1 MLSYVLTIRGQIGCI
16 CIVLYIA
23 WTYFSVKR
31 RNTIAHRLFSG
42 LIILSIIDL
51 IFDMVTVYTVNHA
64 DEIPVIVNRV
74 CHVIFVSTIASI
86 LFVIYMY
93 IQTLAY
99 KEFRFKPIWLIP
111 LVAAIIAVAVLPFG
125 WETSEYGNYS
135 SGPFLTAAFAS
146 AYIYFFLSIFTMI
159 RRRKYMEKKSL
170 QAISISLTSLIIVT
184 LLQGL
189 FFPALLITH
198 IGLTIINVALFY
210 TVESPDAELIRMLA
224 DEREKAQTANQAKSV
239 FLAQMSHEI
248 RTPINAILGMNEM
261 ILRSAD
267 PSIKEY
273 SQNIDDAGKTLLA
286 LINSILDFSKIEDGK
301 MEILNIAYETT
312 SVISNLVHSVSD
324 RAKKK
329 GLDLILEID
338 PDLPT
343 VMIGDDVRLTQI
355 IMNLLTNAVKYTER
369 GTVTLIMKNAGRTG
383 NFLNLYVEV
392 KDTGIGIRK
401 EDLGKLFD
409 VFQRIDEKRNHNIE
423 GTGLGMSIVSRL
435 LHMMHSQL
443 NVESTY
449 GEGSSFSFTIR
460 QQIEDATPIG
470 DINRKLTHG
479 KKDSHLRVSFRA
491 PDARI
496 LVVDDNSMNLKV
508 AKNLLSLFSIT
519 PDLAN
524 SGPEAIEKIKQ
535 NHYHLVCM
543 DHMMPKMDGIE
554 TLHRLQEQHLLPG
567 DTITL
572 MMTANAVVGAKEQY
586 LSEGFAD
593 YISKPIEL
601 EKMEQKLKKHL
612 PESLLLAPVP
622 EDSGADTGTDNTKSP
637 SPSQNAVASSP
648 DIMTFEPQTYATASA
663 DIMGFESKTDTAGSD
678 DIMTFE
684 PQTNDETDGIMTFEP
699 QDDAASGTAAGAGT
713 ATHKQ
718 NTDQTMLQNKLKALD
733 LDTDSALLYCG
744 GSMDFYM
751 ELLSDF
757 AQQAP
762 QKSKAL
768 QTFLERGQISDYQTA
783 VHALKSTSKTIGA
796 GALSDQARILEK
808 LAGEKDTDA
817 LARLHPSMM
826 HAYTELAKKLSA
838 LPLG

>member
-1 MLSYVLTIRGQIGCI
+1 MLNYVLSIRGQIGCI

-64 DEIPVIVNRV
+64 DEIPVIVNRI

-111 LVAAIIAVAVLPFG
+111 LVVAIIAVAVLPFG

-170 QAISISLTSLIIVT
+170 QAISISLSSLIIVT

-224 DEREKAQTANQAKSV
+224 DEREKAQSANQAKTV

-301 MEILNIAYETT
+301 MEILSIAYETT

-329 GLDLILEID
+329 GLDLNLEID
-338 PDLPT
+338 PELPT
-343 VMIGDDVRLTQI
+343 IMIGDDVRLTQI

-392 KDTGIGIRK
+392 KDTGIGIRQ

-409 VFQRIDEKRNHNIE
+409 VFQRIDEKRNHSIE

-435 LHMMHSQL
+435 LHMMNSKL

-470 DINRKLTHG
+470 DINEKLTHG

-491 PDARI
+491 PDADI

-508 AKNLLSLFSIT
+508 AKNLLSLYSIT
-519 PDLAN
+519 PDLAG
-524 SGPEAIEKIKQ
+524 SGLEAIEKIKSK
-535 NHYHLVCM
+535 HYHLICM

-554 TLHRLQEQHLLPG
+554 TLHKMQDEHLLPK
-567 DTITL
+567 DTVVL

-586 LSEGFAD
+586 LAEGFSD

-601 EKMEQKLKKHL
+601 EKMEQKLKKLL
-612 PESLLLAPVP
+612 PQELLLPPAESDAPGGS
-622 EDSGADTGTDNTKSP
+622 EAGRIQSTALQQGSGNDPAHILNSKPKS
-637 SPSQNAVASSP
+637 NLAVSE
-648 DIMTFEPQTYATASA
+648 IMTFEPQS
-663 DIMGFESKTDTAGSD
+663 DTDGS
-678 DIMTFE
+678 
-684 PQTNDETDGIMTFEP
+684 DGIMTFEP
-699 QDDAASGTAAGAGT
+699 QGDTDGSDGIMTFEPQSTESSGAPAGAYAKGSVQT
-713 ATHKQ
+713 SDATV
-718 NTDQTMLQNKLKALD
+718 LQNKLRALD
-733 LDTDSALLYCG
+733 LDIHSALLYCG
-744 GSMDFYM
+744 GSMDFYT

-757 AQQAP
+757 ANSAP
-762 QKSKAL
+762 QKGKAL
-768 QTFLERGQISDYQTA
+768 QTFLNNGQVREYQTA

-796 GALSDQARILEK
+796 AALSDQARVLED
-808 LAGEKDTDA
+808 LAAKQDMDA
-817 LARLHPSMM
+817 LLRLHPAMLR
-826 HAYTELAKKLSA
+826 AYLELTEKLKNIS
-838 LPLG
+838 PR

>member
-1 MLSYVLTIRGQIGCI
+1 MLNYVLSIRGQIGCI

-31 RNTIAHRLFSG
+31 RNTIAHRLFSA

-64 DEIPVIVNRV
+64 DEIPVIVNRI

-111 LVAAIIAVAVLPFG
+111 LVVAIIAVAVLPFG

-170 QAISISLTSLIIVT
+170 QAISISLSSLIIVT

-224 DEREKAQTANQAKSV
+224 AEREKAQSANQAKTV

-301 MEILNIAYETT
+301 MEILSIAYETT

-329 GLDLILEID
+329 GLDLNLEID
-338 PDLPT
+338 PELPT
-343 VMIGDDVRLTQI
+343 IMIGDDVRLTQI

-392 KDTGIGIRK
+392 KDTGIGIRQ

-409 VFQRIDEKRNHNIE
+409 VFQRIDEKRNHSIE

-435 LHMMHSQL
+435 LHMMNSKL

-470 DINRKLTHG
+470 DINEKLTHG

-491 PDARI
+491 PDADI

-508 AKNLLSLFSIT
+508 AKNLLSLYSIT
-519 PDLAN
+519 PDLAG
-524 SGPEAIEKIKQ
+524 SGLEAIEKIKSK
-535 NHYHLVCM
+535 HYHLICM

-554 TLHRLQEQHLLPG
+554 TLHKMQDEHLLPK
-567 DTITL
+567 DTVVL

-586 LSEGFAD
+586 LAEGFSD

-601 EKMEQKLKKHL
+601 EKMEQKLKKLL
-612 PESLLLAPVP
+612 PDDLLLAPVS
-622 EDSGADTGTDNTKSP
+622 EDDGKELLPPIRSASVHRGDITTFASGRDT
-637 SPSQNAVASSP
+637 AAS
-648 DIMTFEPQTYATASA
+648 DGITAFEPASDA
-663 DIMGFESKTDTAGSD
+663 IES
-678 DIMTFE
+678 
-684 PQTNDETDGIMTFEP
+684 DGIMTFEP
-699 QDDAASGTAAGAGT
+699 VSDADAKTPADAGLTNSSRIA
-713 ATHKQ
+713 
-718 NTDQTMLQNKLKALD
+718 DPSVLENKLKSLD
-733 LDTDSALLYCG
+733 LDTSSALLYCA
-744 GSMDFYM
+744 GSMDFYA
-751 ELLSDF
+751 ELLADF
-757 AQQAP
+757 TNQAP

-768 QTFLERGQISDYQTA
+768 QTFLDEHNITDYRTS
-783 VHALKSTSKTIGA
+783 VHALKSTAKTIGA
-796 GALSDQARILEK
+796 NALSDQARVLEK
-808 LAGEKDTDA
+808 LAKENDTDA
-817 LARLHPSMM
+817 LARLHPAMM
-826 HAYTELAKKLSA
+826 RAYAELAEKLKA
-838 LPLG
+838 IDM